1 MKKKAIIIGAGP
13 AGLTAAYELL
23 KKTDIIPVIYEE
35 EDYAGGISRT
45 FDYNGKKMDMGGH
58 RFFSKS
64 DKIMNWWLE
73 IFPLQGAPSAD
84 DILLKRNLPL
94 LEVPLPTPDPEKDD
108 KVMLFRNRVSRI
120 FFLQNFFDYPVSLN
134 MKTLLNLGLF
144 KTMKIGF
151 SYIKT
156 ILLPKRKEISLE
168 DFIINRFGKELY
180 MTFFKDYTEKVWG
193 VECSDIPAD
202 WGAQRIKGISISKIL
217 KDKFSSVF
225 KKSDTSI
232 YQKNK
237 ETSLIGQ
244 FIYPKFGPGQLWTEV
259 AEKIKQM
266 GGEIHFNSKVIS
278 IKADDNFK
286 IESIKVQNANK
297 ETKEITGDFFF
308 SSMPVKNLIEGFE
321 NNTDEKIK
329 NIASGLQYRDFRTA
343 GLLVKK
349 LKIKN
354 ETKIATVNSIV
365 PDTWIYIQEKNV
377 KLGRLQIFNN
387 WSPYM
392 LDDFQKHVWIGL
404 EYFCNEG
411 DEIWSMDD
419 KTFVDFAS
427 KELAK
432 INIIQK
438 EDIIDG
444 CSVKVKKAYPAYFGT
459 YKDFNQVKK
468 YLNNF
473 KNLFL
478 IGRNGQ
484 HKYNNMDHSMMTAMT
499 AVENI
504 INGKTEKEN
513 IWEVNTE
520 TAYHESK

>member
-23 KKTDIIPVIYEE
+23 KKTDITPVIYEE

-64 DKIMNWWLE
+64 DKVMNWWLE
-73 IFPLQGAPSAD
+73 IFPLQGALSID
-84 DILLKRNLPL
+84 DIILKRDLPL
-94 LEVPLPTPDPEKDD
+94 SKDENAPDPEKED

-120 FFLQNFFDYPVSLN
+120 FFLQEFFDYPVSLN
-134 MKTLLNLGLF
+134 IKTLLNLGFF
-144 KTMKIGF
+144 KTIKIGL
-151 SYIKT
+151 SYLKT
-156 ILLPKRKEISLE
+156 ILLPKRKELSLE

-180 MTFFKDYTEKVWG
+180 LTFFKDYTEKVWG
-193 VECSDIPAD
+193 IECSNIPAD
-202 WGAQRIKGISISKIL
+202 WGAQRIKGISISQIL
-217 KDKFSSVF
+217 KDKIASVF
-225 KKSDTSI
+225 KKNDTSI

-237 ETSLIGQ
+237 ETSLIEQ

-259 AEKIKQM
+259 AEKVKSM
-266 GGEIHFNSKVIS
+266 GGEIHFNSKVTG
-278 IKADDNFK
+278 IKADSNFN
-286 IESIKVQNANK
+286 IEYIKVQNAKN
-297 ETKEITGDFFF
+297 ETEVIKGDYFF
-308 SSMPVKNLIEGFE
+308 SSMPIKDLMEGFE
-321 NNTDEKIK
+321 NEIDKEIS
-329 NIASGLQYRDFRTA
+329 NISSGLQYRDFRTA
-343 GLLVKK
+343 GILVKN

-354 ETKIATVNSIV
+354 RTKIKTINNLI

-392 LDDFQKHVWIGL
+392 IDDFQKYVWIGL

-427 KELAK
+427 KELAS
-432 INIIQK
+432 INIIDK
-438 EDIIDG
+438 NDIIDG

-459 YKDFNQVKK
+459 YKDFGKVKN
-468 YLNNF
+468 YINNF

-484 HKYNNMDHSMMTAMT
+484 HKYNNMDHSMITAMT
-499 AVENI
+499 AVDNI
-504 INGKTEKEN
+504 INGINDKNN

-520 TAYHESK
+520 TVYHESK

>member
-1 MKKKAIIIGAGP
+1 MKKRAIIIGAGP
-13 AGLTAAYELL
+13 AGLSAAYELL
-23 KKTDIIPVIYEE
+23 KKTDIIPIIYECE
-35 EDYAGGISRT
+35 NHVGGISRT
-45 FDYNGKKMDMGGH
+45 FDYNGNKMDMGGH

-64 DKIMNWWLE
+64 DRIMNWWLE
-73 IFPLQGAPSAD
+73 IFPLQGALSAD
-84 DILLKRNLPL
+84 DIVLKRELPL
-94 LEVPLPTPDPEKDD
+94 SNAQNAPDPEKDD
-108 KVMLFRNRVSRI
+108 IVMLFRNRVSRI

-134 MKTLLNLGLF
+134 MQTLLNLGFF
-144 KTMKIGF
+144 KTVKIGF

-156 ILLPKRKEISLE
+156 VLLPKRKEISLE

-180 MTFFKDYTEKVWG
+180 LTFFKDYTEKVWG
-193 VECSDIPAD
+193 IECASIPAD
-202 WGAQRIKGISISKIL
+202 WGAQRIKGISISRIL
-217 KDKFSSVF
+217 KDKISSVF
-225 KKSDTSI
+225 KRNDKSI

-237 ETSLIGQ
+237 ETSLIEQ
-244 FIYPKFGPGQLWTEV
+244 FLYPKFGPGHLWNEV
-259 AEKIKQM
+259 AKKIESM
-266 GGEIHFNSKVIS
+266 GGKIHLNSEVIN
-278 IKADDNFK
+278 IKADENSK
-286 IESIKVQNANK
+286 IEYIKVKNNNK
-297 ETKEITGDFFF
+297 ETETVKGDFFF

-321 NNTDEKIK
+321 NDIDEDIK
-329 NIASGLQYRDFRTA
+329 NISSGLQYRDFRTA

-354 ETKIATVNSIV
+354 ATKIATVNGII

-392 LDDFQKHVWIGL
+392 VNAFQEHVWIGL

-419 KTFVDFAS
+419 KSFIDFAS
-427 KELAK
+427 KELAS
-432 INIIQK
+432 INIVEK
-438 EDIIDG
+438 NDIIDG

-459 YKDFNQVKK
+459 YKDFERVKK
-468 YLNNF
+468 YLNKF
-473 KNLFL
+473 ENLFL

-504 INGKTEKEN
+504 INEKTGKDN

-520 TAYHESK
+520 TSYHESKQ